1 MINYGDNMKKLI
13 GKMDLWLLLFIII
26 YIILGLIMIYTASSF
41 LTVAQQGVSSNY
53 YFIRQGIFTI
63 IGLLVSFIF
72 VIRIPTKN
80 YHFFTTILIIGIIAS
95 LTGLFVYGF
104 IGNGAKSWYDLGVIN
119 FQPSEF
125 AKSVLIVYLA
135 VNYNRLINKKEKN
148 IYRYLFPL
156 LTSVIIVALVFMQ
169 PDAGSALI
177 TSEIVALMFFSTPIA
192 PMIKKKCYKTIF
204 IGILI
209 SIIVILLAGKNIF
222 NSRQLNRL
230 TFTNPCTRYTENT
243 GYQVCNGFIAIKNGG
258 IFGVG
263 LGNST
268 QKYLYLPEAHTDFI
282 FPIIVEELGL
292 IGGVLVILGYMF
304 ILLRI
309 LKIARKATSIR
320 NALIAYGVF
329 CFLLLQIVVNLVG
342 VLALAPLTG
351 VPLPLLSY
359 GGSFNLNVIIML
371 FVVERIAIENNEA
384 LIRKKLKNL

>member
-1 MINYGDNMKKLI
+1 MKKLI
-13 GKMDLWLLLFIII
+13 SKMDLWLLLFIMI
-26 YIILGLIMIYTASSF
+26 YIILGLVMIYTASSF
-41 LTVAQQGVSSNY
+41 LTIAQQGVSSNY
-53 YFIRQGIFTI
+53 YFVRQGIFTI
-63 IGLLVSFIF
+63 IGLLISFLFI
-72 VIRIPTKN
+72 IRIPTKN
-80 YHFFTTILIIGIIAS
+80 YRFFTTLLIIGIIAS

-104 IGNGAKSWYDLGVIN
+104 IGNGAKSWYDFGVIN

-125 AKSVLIVYLA
+125 AKSVLIIYLA
-135 VNYNRLINKKEKN
+135 VYYNRLLNKKEKN
-148 IYRYLFPL
+148 IYKYLFPL
-156 LTSVIIVALVFMQ
+156 LVGIIIVALVFMQ

-177 TSEIVALMFFSTPIA
+177 TSGIVALMFFSVPI
-192 PMIKKKCYKTIF
+192 PPLIKKKCYKTIL

-209 SIIVILLAGKNIF
+209 SVIVLLLVGKNMF
-222 NSRQLNRL
+222 SSRQLNRL

-292 IGGVLVILGYMF
+292 IGGTLVIFGYIF

-309 LKIARKATSIR
+309 LKIARRATNTR

-329 CFLLLQIVVNLVG
+329 SFLLLHIIVNLVG
-342 VLALAPLTG
+342 ILALAPLTG

-384 LIRKKLKNL
+384 NIRKKLKNL